1 MKKVIFGFLC
11 FCSVIESI
19 NILFISNK
27 LGIFGTIL
35 MLSMSLGMT
44 YFFYHLATKD
54 NRKPIHN
61 QIKATVQG
69 TFIPQTPV
77 YNRHKADLEDLP
89 LITDEQLEIE
99 REKIKANKLKRRF
112 TFSDFALMFFMLSIP
127 IFG

>member
-1 MKKVIFGFLC
+1 MRKVIFGFLC

-19 NILFISNK
+19 NILFMSNK

-61 QIKATVQG
+61 QIKATVHG
-69 TFIPQTPV
+69 TFIPQTQFIIDI
-77 YNRHKADLEDLP
+77 RQ
-89 LITDEQLEIE
+89 IW
-99 REKIKANKLKRRF
+99 KICHLL
-112 TFSDFALMFFMLSIP
+112 LMNN
-127 IFG
+127 